1 MQIACKIYLKSF
13 QTNYYRPNDWFLSDL
28 LQEMMELV
36 EGDKDALDKPDILLL
51 QQSLL
56 QLGNYSL
63 LSAAL

>member
-1 MQIACKIYLKSF
+1 LY
-13 QTNYYRPNDWFLSDL
+13 DL
-28 LQEMMELV
+28 VQEMMELV

-63 LSAAL
+63 PSASL